1 MSPRKILE
9 AVSLA
14 LILFGLFSMVQP
26 WLLELFNFSIIFL
39 GLGGGIWI
47 TLGYIPR
54 NPGSAKV
61 AKILAGL
68 ILIPL
73 IIILISIVVVP
84 ELIKLL

>member
-9 AVSLA
+9 VVSLA

-54 NPGSAKV
+54 NSSPAKV
-61 AKILAGL
+61 AKIIAGL
-68 ILIPL
+68 ILVPL
-73 IIILISIVVVP
+73 IIILISMVIVP